1 MTGATGFVG
10 SNLVRELLRD
20 STEVRALARDGS
32 NLTNLANLDLELVVG
47 DVTDRDS
54 LVRAVQGCQVVYHAA
69 ALYSEREQ
77 DAEAMY
83 RTNVEGTKN
92 VLDAC
97 REIGVTRLVHTSTIG
112 TIGRS
117 LPGTVPNEDVPF
129 NLWESSSHYV
139 RSKYL
144 AEEEALKASC
154 RGVEV
159 VVVNPCAPVGPFDL
173 RPSATGRRILSYLA
187 GIIPPFPKG
196 GINFVHV
203 RDVARGHILAALRGQ
218 AGHKYI
224 LGYQNLS
231 LEGFLGLMEKAS
243 GQSMPIAARPGLKAL
258 LRAKVHLP
266 NRRAPGPL
274 ALTADNSRAIRELGL
289 PQNSLEEAF
298 REAVCWFREQ
308 GYGRSGAKEI
318 A

>member
-1 MTGATGFVG
+1 
-10 SNLVRELLRD
+10 
-20 STEVRALARDGS
+20 RAA
-32 NLTNLANLDLELVVG
+32 
-47 DVTDRDS
+47 
-54 LVRAVQGCQVVYHAA
+54 QGCQLVYHAA

-77 DAEAMY
+77 DAAAMY

-97 REIGVTRLVHTSTIG
+97 RQIGVRRLVHTSTIG

-117 LPGTVPNEDVPF
+117 RPGTVPNEDVPF
-129 NLWESSSHYV
+129 NLWDSSSHYV

-144 AEEEALKASC
+144 AEEEALKANWQ
-154 RGVEV
+154 GIEV

-173 RPSATGRRILSYLA
+173 RPSATGRRILSYLT
-187 GIIPPFPKG
+187 GIIPPFPRG

-243 GQSMPIAARPGLKAL
+243 GQPRPVAARPGLRAF
-258 LRAKVHLP
+258 LRAKGHLP
-266 NRRAPGPL
+266 NRRASGPL
-274 ALTADNSRAIRELGL
+274 ALTANSSRAVWELGL
-289 PQNSLEEAF
+289 PQSPLEDAF
-298 REAVCWFREQ
+298 REAVCWFREK
-308 GYGRSGAKEI
+308 GYAGSEAKVL